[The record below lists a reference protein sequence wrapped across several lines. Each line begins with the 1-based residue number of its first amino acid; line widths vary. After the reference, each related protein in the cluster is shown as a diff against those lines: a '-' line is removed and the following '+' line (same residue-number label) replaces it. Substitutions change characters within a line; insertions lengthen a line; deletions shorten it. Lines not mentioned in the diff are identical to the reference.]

1 MPPLGSR
8 LRAILKTMQKTASR
22 ANEKL
27 ELLWAGETMRLKQR
41 GHLEHGHHEHVHAGH
56 AASPRL
62 HDGAAPQRL
71 HPFPAAFLSEVL
83 PPRPGQRHPLCA
95 SLWGQVLLGANGG
108 QRGENV
114 RRALTQRPARAL
126 RGERRANPLSDT
138 NSPAAATSNA
148 SASLFF
154 FNPLLSTFKVPNF

>member
-62 HDGAAPQRL
+62 HDGAAPQRP
-71 HPFPAAFLSEVL
+71 HPFPAAFLSEL
-83 PPRPGQRHPLCA
+83 CPRGRGSGTRCA
-95 SLWGQVLLGANGG
+95 RAFGDRSCWEQTVG
-108 QRGENV
+108 RGEK
-114 RRALTQRPARAL
+114 TS
-126 RGERRANPLSDT
+126 GERSPKDLPEHYGENEERTRCRTRTVPLQQQ
-138 NSPAAATSNA
+138 ATRLLPFF
-148 SASLFF
+148 SLI
-154 FNPLLSTFKVPNF
+154 LS

>member
-62 HDGAAPQRL
+62 HDGAAPQRP
-71 HPFPAAFLSEVL
+71 HPFPAAFLSEVCTRGRGSGTRCARAFGA
-83 PPRPGQRHPLCA
+83 PVVREPLGTGPA
-95 SLWGQVLLGANGG
+95 GSKRWAEG
-108 QRGENV
+108 RK
-114 RRALTQRPARAL
+114 RPASAHPKTCQSTTGRTKS
-126 RGERRANPLSDT
+126 E
-138 NSPAAATSNA
+138 PAVGHEQSRCSNKQRVCFP
-148 SASLFF
+148 FF
-154 FNPLLSTFKVPNF
+154 L